1 MSVRYRRWAVA
12 AALIAAGCSSQPP
25 PQPQLRA
32 VVVEAPQPLT
42 GPAGAEV
49 YPGAVRARHEADL
62 SFRVPGK
69 IARRLAELGTRV
81 EPGTVLAELDPN
93 DAQLNLDAAQSAV
106 AAAEADAQLARS
118 EDRRYRELFS
128 KGYVNRSAVDAR
140 INTLRLAEARLEQAQ
155 AQLELA
161 RNQSRYT
168 HLTAD
173 ARGVV
178 TQVYANAGAVVAAG
192 QPVLHFAQDGER
204 EVGISVPEGRADAL
218 RAAAQLAVELYSQPG
233 KRYAGRLRDLTPQA
247 DQVTRTHEARIT
259 LVDAPADIPLGVSAT
274 VLVLG
279 ATDARVFD
287 LPASAL
293 GALDAEHPVVWKLQ
307 PAAGETQ
314 ATVQAV
320 PVQVVRYLDG
330 RVLVSGDIGVD
341 DRLVTAGVN
350 LLRPGMPVQPIER
363 TAKAAL

>member
-1 MSVRYRRWAVA
+1 MNVRNQSWVVAVA
-12 AALIAAGCSSQPP
+12 LLAAGCSSQQA

-32 VVVEAPQPLT
+32 VVVEAPQPLS
-42 GPAGAEV
+42 GPNGAEV

-69 IARRLAELGTRV
+69 IARRQAELGTRV
-81 EPGTVLAELDPN
+81 EPGSVLAELDPK
-93 DAQLNLDAAQSAV
+93 DAQLNLEAAESAV

-118 EDRRYRELFS
+118 EDQRHRELLA
-128 KGYVNRSAVDAR
+128 KGYVGRSAVDAR
-140 INTLRLAEARLEQAQ
+140 VNALRLAEARLEQAQ

-168 HLTAD
+168 RLSAD
-173 ARGVV
+173 APGVV

-204 EVGISVPEGRADAL
+204 EISIAVPEGRAEAL
-218 RAAAQLAVELYSQPG
+218 RAAAQLGVELYSQPG
-233 KRYAGRLRDLTPQA
+233 KRYTGRLRDVTPQA
-247 DQVTRTHEARIT
+247 DPVTRTHEARIT
-259 LVDAPADIPLGVSAT
+259 LVDAPADIALGVSAT
-274 VLVLG
+274 VLVLDR
-279 ATDARVFD
+279 ADDRIFD
-287 LPASAL
+287 LPATAL
-293 GALDAEHPVVWKLQ
+293 GALDAEKPVVWKLQ
-307 PAAGETQ
+307 PAAQ
-314 ATVQAV
+314 AAQPTVQAV

-330 RVLVSGDIGVD
+330 RVLVSGNIAAD